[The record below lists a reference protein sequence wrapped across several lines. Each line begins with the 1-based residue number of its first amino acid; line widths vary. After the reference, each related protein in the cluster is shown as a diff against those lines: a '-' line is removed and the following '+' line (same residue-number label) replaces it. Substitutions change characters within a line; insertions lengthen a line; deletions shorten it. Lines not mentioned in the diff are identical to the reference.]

1 MTITAHRAKT
11 IIREELERRGLPF
24 TKLTARTVGFQD
36 LARADCIF
44 VQVHG
49 WQPSPVWDELRNVA
63 VQHGFRIEA
72 K

>member
-1 MTITAHRAKT
+1 MTITTHRAKT
-11 IIREELERRGLPF
+11 IIREELERRGLAF
-24 TKLTARTVGFQD
+24 AKLTARTVGFQD

-49 WQPSPVWDELRNVA
+49 WQPNPAWDELRSIA